1 MLNAP
6 SMTTL
11 FDPVVWWARVDGK
24 RTALVVAANGHRH
37 SYAQLHESA
46 ERWSAL
52 LAERGVAHGDRVAVL
67 AQNRVEFIALL
78 FGCIRRG
85 AILVPLNW
93 RLSAPELAR
102 VVANATPTLLIRESR
117 FRALADAAVADA
129 ALDALQGIDFD
140 HDVPELLR
148 NADVRLAIASPLR
161 RTEDPTMLLYTS
173 GSTGVPKGVMIT
185 HRQLLWNAIATT
197 TAWAL
202 GADDVGPAATPFF
215 HTGGWNVFTTPLLF
229 RGGTVLLTDG
239 FDAARYLE
247 TLDRFGVTVTFGV
260 PTQLAMLSEQPD
272 WGRPL
277 PSLRWFIAGGAPC
290 PQRLKDAVRTAG
302 YNFREGYGLTEC
314 GPNCFATNDH
324 TAMAFDGSVG
334 WPVPFLEMRLRG
346 DDGAI
351 VVDDMLGELE
361 LRGPQLFGGYF
372 GAPKQSAEAMTDD
385 GWFRTGDL
393 AIRNVDGVYAIRG
406 RRKEMYISGGENVF
420 PGEVEAVLLECAG
433 VAEVSVLGMTDTRWG
448 EVCCA
453 VIVRSDAT
461 LSDTMLLADA
471 RTRLASYK
479 VPKRVH
485 FVAALPRLGSG
496 KVDRRALAEML
507 DAG

>member
-1 MLNAP
+1 MSTV
-6 SMTTL
+6 SMPTL
-11 FDPVVWWARVDGK
+11 FDPVAWWARVDGT
-24 RTALVVAANGHRH
+24 RTALVEAANGYRH

-78 FGCIRRG
+78 FACIRRG

-102 VVANATPTLLIRESR
+102 VFANATPTLLIRESR
-117 FRALADAAVADA
+117 FRMLADDAVADA
-129 ALDALQGIDFD
+129 ALDALRCIDFD
-140 HDVPELLR
+140 QDIPVLLR
-148 NADVRLAIASPLR
+148 NADVTLAIASPLR
-161 RTEDPTMLLYTS
+161 RIEDPTMLLYTS
-173 GSTGVPKGVMIT
+173 GSTGMPKGVMIT

-229 RGGTVLLTDG
+229 RGGAVLLTDG

-290 PQRLKDAVRTAG
+290 PQRLKDAVRAAG

-324 TAMAFDGSVG
+324 TAKTFDGSVG

-351 VVDDMLGELE
+351 VVDDILGELE

-433 VAEVSVLGMTDTRWG
+433 VAEASVLGIADTHWG
-448 EVCCA
+448 EVGCA

-461 LSDTMLLADA
+461 LSDTMLLADV

-496 KVDRRALAEML
+496 KVDRRALADML